1 MPLTLSMWSA
11 MCWVDHWLAHRLVEL
26 PCWQSCGTVSKG
38 KKSYRTFRQMCHQQA
53 KSVGVSFS
61 ISNSEGQC
69 FEMLNN
75 CRPRKREVHSHG
87 RCCSCLWTKN
97 SENKSPNCPLK
108 PWHLTRQTGTQN
120 MTNETVP
127 LTIACPPMLIIV
139 SLWPML
145 TILEEVILEFI

>member
-11 MCWVDHWLAHRLVEL
+11 MCWVDHWLTDRLVEP
-26 PCWQSCGTVSKG
+26 PCWQSCGTVSKN
-38 KKSYRTFRQMCHQQA
+38 KKSYSTFWQMCHQHA
-53 KSVGVSFS
+53 KSVSVSFS

-69 FEMLNN
+69 SKCWINAVQE
-75 CRPRKREVHSHG
+75 RAVHSHG

-97 SENKSPNCPLK
+97 SEKKENPNCPLK
-108 PWHLTRQTGTQN
+108 PWHLTRQKGIQN

-139 SLWPML
+139 SLWPLL